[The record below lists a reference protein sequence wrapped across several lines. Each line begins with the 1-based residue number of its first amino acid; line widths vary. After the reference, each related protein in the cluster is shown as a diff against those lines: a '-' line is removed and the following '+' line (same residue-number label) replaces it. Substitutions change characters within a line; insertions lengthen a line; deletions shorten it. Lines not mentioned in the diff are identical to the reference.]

1 MQGQKSVRRREENN
15 IRLRVDRLGLQPAR
29 AASERWVSLA
39 SELVGDGVMCMV
51 VLTTISLHQ

>member
-1 MQGQKSVRRREENN
+1 MHRQNCIRRREKKN

-51 VLTTISLHQ
+51 VLTTISAHQ